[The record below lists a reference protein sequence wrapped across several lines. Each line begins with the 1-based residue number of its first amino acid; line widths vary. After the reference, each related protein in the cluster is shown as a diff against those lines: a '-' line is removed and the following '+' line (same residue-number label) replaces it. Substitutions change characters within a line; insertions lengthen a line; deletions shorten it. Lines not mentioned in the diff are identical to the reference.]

1 MQFFTEIEGIV
12 SKCIWK
18 HKRPRMVAKTIVN
31 NNNKNPAGQWWR
43 MPLIPALGRQRQV
56 EFRVRGQPGLQS
68 EFQDSQ
74 DYTTEKPVS
83 KKPKKQSKKKKN
95 PQLRGS
101 TRIFSVLLKSNGNKK
116 KAWY

>member
-83 KKPKKQSKKKKN
+83 KKPKKQSKKKKPAAEGIN
-95 PQLRGS
+95 THL
-101 TRIFSVLLKSNGNKK
+101 FSSIKK
-116 KAWY
+116 QW